1 MFLNKYSNCSLPPTS
16 NPWLITAVQCGA
28 ILLVIKLKELSKRAC
43 RIIRNVDIFTL
54 SEYMFNQLKI
64 LPVSQRI
71 AYHKT
76 LLLYKAMHNLAPD
89 YISDLFV
96 PISNVSPYMS
106 RSSVNGNIIVP
117 TIRTQLARQSFSYTS
132 IQIWNNLHVKI
143 WNIESINSFKKA
155 IKSSYVKPVSS
166 S

>member
-1 MFLNKYSNCSLPPTS
+1 M
-16 NPWLITAVQCGA
+16 
-28 ILLVIKLKELSKRAC
+28 
-43 RIIRNVDIFTL
+43 NVDISTP

-106 RSSVNGNIIVP
+106 RSSVNGKIIVP
-117 TIRTQLARQSFSYTS
+117 TVTRG
-132 IQIWNNLHVKI
+132 
-143 WNIESINSFKKA
+143 
-155 IKSSYVKPVSS
+155 P
-166 S
+166 